1 MHMSFNSEQ
10 LAYAGNA
17 AINYFLKN
25 DPVDNYNINRPLIKR
40 LMAEKKEYGGG
51 LQYVVQQLRYQN
63 DSNFQSYFG
72 DSQVT
77 YNRKRTL
84 QQAKYVWGAFHDGF
98 GLNEDELTQNGI
110 TMTDDRNA
118 SPSDSE
124 KVQLTNLLEENME
137 TLKLGFLEN
146 FDLMLH
152 RDGTQST
159 TNIAGLDLLVST
171 TPTLQNTVG
180 TITTG
185 STSGS
190 NLWWQNYAN
199 TSVATTIPG
208 TPVTQDTV
216 ECMEIA
222 WRACIKVGGQAPNFL
237 LAGEDF
243 IDSYREDV
251 AGYTSAATKQIV
263 IPADNKKGITIDG
276 GTGNG
281 TETGMFFKGVPI
293 QWDPVMDVLQAA
305 DAPTV
310 RWPWRLYMLNTRHIQ
325 LRPIKGHWMIA
336 RRPPRVYDRYVHY
349 WALTAKAA
357 LTTGKRN
364 AHAVLALANAFPTSP
379 ANPY

>member
-1 MHMSFNSEQ
+1 MTFNSEQ

-25 DPVDNYNINRPLIKR
+25 DPVDNYNINRPLIKE
-40 LMAEKKEYGGG
+40 LIAKKKEYSGG
-51 LQYVVQQLRYQN
+51 LQYVVEQLRYQN

-110 TMTDDRNA
+110 MMTDDRNA
-118 SPSDSE
+118 VPTDAE

-146 FDLMLH
+146 FDIMLH
-152 RDGTQST
+152 RDGTAHT
-159 TNIAGLDLLVST
+159 TDIPGLDLLVST
-171 TPTLQNTVG
+171 TPTLLNTVG
-180 TITTG
+180 TISTG

-199 TSVATTIPG
+199 TTLATPTGSNAGSILEP
-208 TPVTQDTV
+208 
-216 ECMEIA
+216 MEIA
-222 WRACIKVGGQAPNFL
+222 WRACIKVGGQAPDFL
-237 LAGEDF
+237 MAGDDF
-243 IDSYREDV
+243 LDAYRADAGSAGGV
-251 AGYTSAATKQIV
+251 ATRQV
-263 IPADNKKGITIDG
+263 FVNADNKKGITLDG
-276 GTGNG
+276 AVGNG
-281 TETGMFFKGVPI
+281 TETGLYFKGVPI
-293 QWDPVMDVLQAA
+293 KWDPVMDVLQGL
-305 DAPTV
+305 DAPAV
-310 RWPWRLYMLNTRHIQ
+310 RWPWRCYFLNTKRIQ

-364 AHAVLALANAFPTSP
+364 AHAVLALANVFPTSP